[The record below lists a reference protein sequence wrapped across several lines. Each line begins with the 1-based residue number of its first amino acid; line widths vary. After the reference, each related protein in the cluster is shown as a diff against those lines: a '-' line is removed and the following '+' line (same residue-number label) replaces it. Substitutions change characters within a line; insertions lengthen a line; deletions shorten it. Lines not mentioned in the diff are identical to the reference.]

1 MIPAE
6 AWTTAGAIKSVY
18 IQVLSAL
25 RQQGE
30 SHDSKH
36 NLMGRVTSKNQEQSD
51 EKETVR
57 G

>member
-36 NLMGRVTSKNQEQSD
+36 NLTGRVTSKNQEQSD